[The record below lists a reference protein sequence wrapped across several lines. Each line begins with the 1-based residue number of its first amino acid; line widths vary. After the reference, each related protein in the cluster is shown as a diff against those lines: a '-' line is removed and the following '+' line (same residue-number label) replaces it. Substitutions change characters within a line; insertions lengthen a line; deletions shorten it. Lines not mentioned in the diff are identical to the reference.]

1 MEPTWQSGDVQLYL
15 GDCLEVLPTLEAGSV
30 DAVITDPPYA
40 NLSGGIVMSKRCGG
54 VAEPK
59 VMTTTIGDL
68 WKADF
73 AWCSDAWRI
82 ARLSVMVFSGHKAV
96 AETRQAFP
104 DAKVQ
109 ALLTWHKRNSSPVLR
124 NVPKFT
130 TEFVW
135 LLEKEPGLSWADFKS
150 TWFDIPMLQA
160 GCFASERI
168 LKDDSLAAVH
178 PAQKPVL
185 LMSHLLIDGIKS
197 VLDPFVGTGTTGVAC
212 VKTGRRFIGIE
223 INPGYFEIAKKR
235 IMETQMQPRL
245 EGM

>member
-1 MEPTWQSGDVQLYL
+1 MKPTWEQGDVQLYL

-30 DAVITDPPYA
+30 DAVVTDPPYA

-54 VAEPK
+54 VAEPN
-59 VMTTTIGDL
+59 TTTTTVGDL
-68 WKADF
+68 WRADF
-73 AWCSDAWRI
+73 AWCADAWRI
-82 ARLSVMVFSGHKAV
+82 ARFAAMVFSGHKAV

-135 LLEKEPGLSWADFKS
+135 LFEKVSGLAWSDFKS

-168 LKDDSLAAVH
+168 LRDESLAGAH
-178 PAQKPVL
+178 PAQKPIL
-185 LMSHLLIDGIKS
+185 LMSHLLIGGIDS
-197 VLDPFVGTGTTGVAC
+197 VLDPFMGLGTTGVAC

-223 INPGYFEIAKKR
+223 IDPGYFDIAVKR
-235 IMETQMQPRL
+235 ISEAQMQPRL
-245 EGM
+245 DGI